1 MRLDRTRSLTL
12 TLVGVG
18 LLVVTTTSCGSDDE
32 ADAPDET
39 TAATEAPASEEA
51 PVATEA
57 AAPSATATPSM
68 PAGIN
73 YEGAGAVEFAI
84 TGGYEVSGT
93 WDFVPAASYFDGSW
107 WSLTFTDM
115 NTPGSIVALSL
126 APDNMN
132 FSFSDGTATIAGL
145 PDQCT
150 FDLAEQTAAG
160 TSGSFE
166 CNGMSAITATS
177 VSDDVSVTGSF
188 DANV

>member
-1 MRLDRTRSLTL
+1 MRLHRPRSLTL

-18 LLVVTTTSCGSDDE
+18 LLVVTATSCGSDDE

-39 TAATEAPASEEA
+39 IVETDAPASEEA
-51 PVATEA
+51 PLATEV

-68 PAGIN
+68 PAEIN
-73 YEGAGAVEFAI
+73 YAGPGAVEFAI

-107 WSLTFTDM
+107 WSLTFTDV
-115 NTPGSIVALSL
+115 NTPGAIVALSL

-177 VSDDVSVTGSF
+177 VTDDVSVTGSF
-188 DANV
+188 DANL